1 MALARTEGLVQLFV
15 FLIGLGG
22 GILNGATNALVADIS
37 AGERGAKLS
46 LLGVFFGIGALVMPT
61 TIAMLTYQFQFEL
74 ASIVAGIGALTLG
87 PAVFCLAIDFPAPK
101 QRQERFSLSRVGH
114 ILLDPV
120 VLVACLLLAIQSGME
135 GMSNDWMT
143 RYFKNVTLAGR
154 EFGEWQIQ
162 LGLIAV
168 TLAMVV
174 TRLLLAL
181 LLSRV
186 GSRVVLLGSIVVAA
200 GGATLL
206 LASPGYGASLCAA
219 LLIGAGLA
227 AAFPVVLGLIGD
239 RYPGQAGTAFSTIFF
254 FALIGNM
261 VINKSFGYIA
271 QAQGIQHYATFML
284 ALLGSSAVLL
294 VLLETLTKRLEK
306 GTGTPARRGSED
318 SAN

>member
-1 MALARTEGLVQLFV
+1 V

-46 LLGVFFGIGALVMPT
+46 LLGVFFGIGALLMPT
-61 TIAMLTYQFQFEL
+61 TIATLTYKFQFEL
-74 ASIVAGIGALTLG
+74 ASIVAGIGTLTLL
-87 PAVFCLAIDFPAPK
+87 PAMFCLVIDFPPPK
-101 QRQERFSLSRVGH
+101 QRLESLSLSRVGR

-120 VLVACLLLAIQSGME
+120 VLTACLLLAIQSGME

-143 RYFKNVTLAGR
+143 RYFKNVTLAGK
-154 EFGEWQIQ
+154 EIAEWQIQ

-168 TLAMVV
+168 TIAMVA

-186 GSRVVLLGSIVVAA
+186 GSRIVLFGSIVVAA
-200 GGATLL
+200 CGAALF

-219 LLIGAGLA
+219 LLIGVGLA
-227 AAFPVVLGLIGD
+227 AAFPVVLGFIGD

-254 FALIGNM
+254 VALVGNI

-284 ALLGSSAVLL
+284 ALLCCSAVLL
-294 VLLETLTKRLEK
+294 VLLVKQLR
-306 GTGTPARRGSED
+306 
-318 SAN
+318 ANTSN